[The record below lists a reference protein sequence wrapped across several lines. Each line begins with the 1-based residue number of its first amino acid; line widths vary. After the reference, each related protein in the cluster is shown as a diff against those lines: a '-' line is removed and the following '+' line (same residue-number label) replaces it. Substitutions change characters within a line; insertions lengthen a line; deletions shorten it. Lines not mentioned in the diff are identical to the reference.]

1 MIRTGAIQIPFRYAA
16 GGAGSRFLAALRD
29 RSQIL
34 GSHCAECACV
44 LAPLRAFCPRC
55 GNERLED
62 VAIGP
67 EGTVLAWTERA
78 GTGTFAL
85 IRLDGADTPVLHRL
99 LAATRSGARV
109 RARFG
114 PERRG
119 SILDL
124 VGFEPAGGASA

>member
-1 MIRTGAIQIPFRYAA
+1 MIRAGAIQIPFRYAA
-16 GGAGSRFLAALRD
+16 GTAGSRFLAALRD

-34 GSHCAECACV
+34 GSRCAACACV

-55 GNERLED
+55 GGDWLED

-78 GTGTFAL
+78 NSGTFAL
-85 IRLDGADTPVLHRL
+85 IRLDGADTPLLHRL
-99 LAATRSGARV
+99 LAPVTQGARV
-109 RARFG
+109 RARFAA
-114 PERRG
+114 ERRG

-124 VGFEPAGGASA
+124 VGFEPVRGVAA